1 MLIEFHCTYFYI
13 ILKRLESRLYV
24 LNTVSIKM
32 RLKQISI
39 PKWSLGLKF
48 ERSSLK
54 KKIMDGIWVLNVF
67 VTQSWFPTS
76 HSQKYHHFPFAKI
89 ILCQTV
95 CTSTSF
101 VSKHDK
107 VAQVKSE
114 KINDFFLLCMN
125 AIILYDFS
133 YIKFSLANHGVWQKY
148 KCKLSRTKG
157 KNFKFYLN
165 IRIQL
170 WDDATLFYFR
180 FIFYDGFFLWF
191 CSTIIRS
198 IIIIWRFWQMN
209 VIICVK

>member
-1 MLIEFHCTYFYI
+1 
-13 ILKRLESRLYV
+13 
-24 LNTVSIKM
+24 
-32 RLKQISI
+32 
-39 PKWSLGLKF
+39 
-48 ERSSLK
+48 
-54 KKIMDGIWVLNVF
+54 MDGIWVLNVF

-191 CSTIIRS
+191 CFTIIRS
-198 IIIIWRFWQMN
+198 IIIIWRFWKMN
-209 VIICVK
+209 VVICVKEQNVLNVLFSMTRHHIITCAIKPWQICTVKSFANKLSICFW